1 MSAIVTVD
9 NVSKRFYLHHQK
21 ARSFQD
27 ALVNLVH
34 RRNGHIEEFWAL
46 KGVTF
51 DVQRG
56 ETLGIVGTNGS
67 GKSTVLKLI
76 TRILA
81 PTTGTV
87 KTTGKVSALIELGAG
102 FHHDLTGRE
111 NIYLNGSILGF
122 GRAEMDRR
130 FDQIVAFS
138 ELERFIDTPVKH
150 YSSGMYMRLGF
161 SVAISVDPDI
171 LIIDEVLAVG
181 DEAFQRKC
189 LERIDQF
196 RRQGKTI
203 IIVSHSNEAIER
215 LCDRAVWLDHGVV
228 RAQGPVHAAIQAYVA
243 ELRDRDEKA
252 REGPEDGQP
261 AVLNTRPTNR
271 GKAGAEVCSVHL
283 VSIDGKER
291 YSFQSGESLIARIA
305 YRIRDR
311 SHDFSISAEV
321 RRSDGLLIYSSTS
334 RHSPGTPAQAD
345 GTYCVELLIP
355 HLPLLSGTYEL
366 IPSLQVSTEP
376 AYGDDPDAVRCRF
389 SVWSDATQGGLVA
402 LDAQWRSG
410 R

>member
-1 MSAIVTVD
+1 MPAVVSVD
-9 NVSKRFYLHHQK
+9 NVSQKFLLHHQR

-27 ALVNLVH
+27 ALVNFVH
-34 RRNGHIEEFWAL
+34 RRNGTTEEFWAL

-51 DVQRG
+51 EVQRG
-56 ETLGIVGTNGS
+56 EALGIVGTNGS

-76 TRILA
+76 TRILN
-81 PTTGTV
+81 PSSGTV
-87 KTTGKVSALIELGAG
+87 TTNGRLSALIELGAG
-102 FHHDLTGRE
+102 FHPDLTGRE

-122 GRAEMDRR
+122 SRRDMDAR
-130 FDQIVAFS
+130 FDEILAFS

-150 YSSGMYMRLGF
+150 FSSGMYMRLGF
-161 SVAISVDPDI
+161 SVATSVDPDI

-203 IIVSHSNEAIER
+203 ILVSHGNALVER
-215 LCDRAVWLDHGVV
+215 MCDRAVWLDQGIV
-228 RAQGPVHAAIQAYVA
+228 RAQGPVHQAIQAYVA
-243 ELRDRDEKA
+243 ELRDRDEKE
-252 REGPEDGQP
+252 REGAGDEQP
-261 AVLNTRPTNR
+261 AVSNTPPANR
-271 GKAGAEVCSVHL
+271 RIAGADVCSVHL

-291 YSFQSGESLIARIA
+291 YSYQSGEPLLAQIA
-305 YRIRDR
+305 YRIQNP
-311 SHDFSISAEV
+311 SHDYSVSAEV

-334 RHSPGTPAQAD
+334 RHSPGMPAQPD
-345 GTYCVELLIP
+345 GSYCIELLIP
-355 HLPLLSGTYEL
+355 RLPLLSGTYEL

-376 AYGDDPDAVRCRF
+376 SYGDDPDAVRCQF

-402 LDAQWRSG
+402 LDAQWRSH